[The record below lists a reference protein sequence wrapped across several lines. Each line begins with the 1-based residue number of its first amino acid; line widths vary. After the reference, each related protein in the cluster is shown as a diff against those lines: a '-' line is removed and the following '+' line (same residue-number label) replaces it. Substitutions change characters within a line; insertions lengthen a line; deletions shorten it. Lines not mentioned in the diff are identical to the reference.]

1 MADRTGCSL
10 IPFGMS
16 GLKCLT
22 SQRLV
27 RVILSHPVWD
37 EWIEIFARLKGNLS
51 ILSHPV
57 WDEWIEIA
65 I

>member
-1 MADRTGCSL
+1 
-10 IPFGMS
+10 MS